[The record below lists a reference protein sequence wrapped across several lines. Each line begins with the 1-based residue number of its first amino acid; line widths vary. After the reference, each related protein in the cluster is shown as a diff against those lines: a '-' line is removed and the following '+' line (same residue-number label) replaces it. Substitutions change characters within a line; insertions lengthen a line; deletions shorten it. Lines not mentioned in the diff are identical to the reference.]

1 MKNLFL
7 FIVPSLIWGSTW
19 YAIKFQIDGSEELV
33 SVALRFGLAG
43 LILLVYSMVA
53 RLNLK
58 FSLRDHFFIFLQGIS
73 LFGINYWLVYLSEE
87 NLASGVVAVLFAAMI
102 FTNILFSA
110 LFLRKPLRPQVL
122 LGAIVGFLGILL
134 IFRSELRAFS
144 LSDRNFVALLQAM
157 GSVVLASLGNILSAF
172 NQGRN
177 LPVVQSNVYG
187 MLYGAFSVTL
197 LALALDVDFQVR
209 LSPTYVISLGYLA
222 VFGSVIAFGTYL
234 RLLGNIG
241 PEKAGYI
248 SLVNPL
254 IALLISSF
262 FENYHWNAPAIVG
275 VLLILAGNFLAL
287 YRRRPVIG

>member
-1 MKNLFL
+1 MKNMFL

-19 YAIKFQIDGSEELV
+19 YAIKFQIDGAEELV

-43 LILLVYSMVA
+43 LILLAYA
-53 RLNLK
+53 LIAGLNLK
-58 FSLRDHFFIFLQGIS
+58 FSLRDHFFIFLQGVS
-73 LFGINYWLVYLSEE
+73 LFGVNYWLVYLSEE

-110 LFLRKPLRPQVL
+110 LLLRKPLRPRVL
-122 LGAIVGFLGILL
+122 LGAMVGFLGILL
-134 IFRSELRAFS
+134 IFKSELRAFS

-172 NQGRN
+172 NQGRS

-187 MLYGAFSVTL
+187 MFYGALSVTL
-197 LALALDVDFQVR
+197 VALALDVDFQVR
-209 LSPTYVISLGYLA
+209 LSPAYVISLGYLS

-262 FENYHWNAPAIVG
+262 FENYHWNTPAIVG
-275 VLLILAGNFLAL
+275 VLLILGGNFLAL
-287 YRRRPVIG
+287 YRRRPVIA